1 MTMFGIAVRSLR
13 FRVGRFAAT
22 FINVFL
28 GAVILTAFATL
39 FDTAQ
44 GNGISAADK
53 ESLTTIAAAVGGWGL
68 IIVGFGV
75 AATMNL
81 ATRQRSSEL
90 ALLKAVGATPQ
101 QIARMI
107 STEGA
112 IIALVA
118 SALAVA
124 PAVLIGRAT
133 LSALQSSNQI
143 ADTVDHTFGPLA
155 LITGPAVTLAA
166 TLAAAV
172 ITARRTAHV
181 SAKDAL
187 AQATSDGAR
196 VTGVRVVVAAV
207 LIVAGLSCASLT
219 ATVLKDEGFLALS
232 IAGQAGIAAAI
243 GLALLAPLF
252 LRALVLPVD
261 LPTRFLTK
269 ASGYL
274 ASSNIRRR
282 TDQTAAITMPVIIF
296 TGLATVSLYT
306 LKIQSAANAA
316 DGIVLSADD
325 EGVQTLTFI
334 IVGMIAVFAAVVVV
348 NNCIAAMLGR
358 RAEFALSRRVG
369 ATPAQ
374 LRCSTMLESLFAVTV
389 GVVLGTAAGAVGIL
403 GFAYGRTGSFAIQPG
418 PGIYLITVAVIV
430 VLTLGASLIS
440 TNRSLAAPILDDR
453 T

>member
-39 FDTAQ
+39 FDTAR

-107 STEGA
+107 STEGT

-124 PAVLIGRAT
+124 PAILIGRAT
-133 LSALQSSNQI
+133 LSGLQSSNQI

-252 LRALVLPVD
+252 LRALVLLVD
-261 LPTRFLTK
+261 LPTRFLTQ

-369 ATPAQ
+369 ATPTQ

-389 GVVLGTAAGAVGIL
+389 GVVLGTAAAAVGIL

-418 PGIYLITVAVIV
+418 PGIYLITVAAIV